1 MLPGVHGSSDRPR
14 VKAGGGTA
22 TNTTEHA
29 ATAMA
34 AARHPTLLV
43 VDDEPSILH
52 IVGHLAAG
60 AGFDF
65 IPCPGGRQAI
75 DRLQQGHIDMAV
87 VDLRMPEI
95 GGIEVLRAIRSADPE
110 CQVVLMSGDATIDS
124 AVEAVKLGA
133 IDYLTKPFDIGRL
146 KGLMGTVRD
155 DFERRRKLLAAD
167 GEIARNA
174 EFCGMIGRSAAMQ
187 ELFSLIRRLGPHV
200 RTALIT
206 GEIGSGKEL
215 VARALYEN
223 GPRRALRFVPI
234 NCSAVVESLFES
246 ELFGHVRGAFTGAT
260 DNKTGLFEL
269 ADGGTIFLDE
279 VGELPL
285 GVQAKLLRALENGEV
300 QRVGSLQT
308 KRVNV
313 HVLAASNRDLH
324 AEVAAGR
331 FRSDLLYRL
340 NTVELRVPALRERRE
355 DIPYLTAAFIRQTTA
370 RLSRKV
376 VGTTPGAERALATA
390 AWPGNV
396 RELRNVIERACI
408 LAESEFISEQDLNLL
423 ERVTPVAAQ
432 AVSGNPDD
440 GSLSTLE
447 RNHIADVL
455 KQTHGNKLLAAR
467 ILGLDRRALYR
478 RLERYGIGTVTRRLR

>member
-1 MLPGVHGSSDRPR
+1 VN
-14 VKAGGGTA
+14 AGAELATHPTA
-22 TNTTEHA
+22 RA
-29 ATAMA
+29 ASVTAA
-34 AARHPTLLV
+34 SRRPTLLV

-75 DRLQQGHIDMAV
+75 DRLQQGHVDMAV

-133 IDYLTKPFDIGRL
+133 IDYLTKPFDIGRI
-146 KGLMGTVRD
+146 KGLMRTVRD
-155 DFERRRKLLAAD
+155 DFEQRRKLLAAD
-167 GEIARNA
+167 GEIAKNA
-174 EFCGMIGRSAAMQ
+174 EFCGMIGRGGAMR

-206 GEIGSGKEL
+206 GETGSGKEL
-215 VARALYEN
+215 VARALYES
-223 GPRRALRFVPI
+223 GPRRANRFVPI

-279 VGELPL
+279 VGELPP

-308 KRVNV
+308 RRVDV
-313 HVLAASNRDLH
+313 HVLAATNRDLH

-355 DIPYLTAAFIRQTTA
+355 DIPYLTAAFIRHTTA

-408 LAESEFISEQDLNLL
+408 LADTEFISEQDLNLT
-423 ERVTPVAAQ
+423 ERVTPVAALG
-432 AVSGNPDD
+432 VSGDRDD

-447 RNHIADVL
+447 RNHIAEVL

-478 RLERYGIGTVTRRLR
+478 RLERYRIGTVTRRPR

>member
-1 MLPGVHGSSDRPR
+1 VNAHAGLMTGDPANAGHG
-14 VKAGGGTA
+14 
-22 TNTTEHA
+22 
-29 ATAMA
+29 MA
-34 AARHPTLLV
+34 LSRRPTLLV

-95 GGIEVLRAIRSADPE
+95 GGLEVLRAIRAADPD

-146 KGLMGTVRD
+146 KGLMRTVHD
-155 DFERRRKLLAAD
+155 EFERRRKLLAAD
-167 GEIARNA
+167 GEIAKNA

-206 GEIGSGKEL
+206 GETGSGKEL
-215 VARALYEN
+215 VARALYES
-223 GPRRALRFVPI
+223 GPRRSNRFVPI

-246 ELFGHVRGAFTGAT
+246 ELFGHVRGAFTGAN
-260 DNKTGLFEL
+260 DHKTGLFEL

-285 GVQAKLLRALENGEV
+285 AVQAKLLRALENGEV

-308 KRVNV
+308 KRVDV
-313 HVLAASNRDLH
+313 HVLAATNRDLH
-324 AEVAAGR
+324 AEAGAGR

-340 NTVELRVPALRERRE
+340 NIVELRVPPLRERRE

-370 RLSRKV
+370 RLSRRV
-376 VGTTPGAERALATA
+376 VGTTPGAERALASA
-390 AWPGNV
+390 SWLGNV

-408 LAESEFISEQDLNLL
+408 LADTDFISEQELNLI
-423 ERVTPVAAQ
+423 ERATPAVAHA
-432 AVSGNPDD
+432 ATGDPED
-440 GSLSTLE
+440 GLLSTLE
-447 RNHIADVL
+447 RNHIVEVL
-455 KQTHGNKLLAAR
+455 KQTHGNKLMAAK

-478 RLERYGIGTVTRRLR
+478 RLDRYGIGTVARRSKPSD

>member
-1 MLPGVHGSSDRPR
+1 MTS
-14 VKAGGGTA
+14 VKGTVGHGTA
-22 TNTTEHA
+22 SS
-29 ATAMA
+29 
-34 AARHPTLLV
+34 RRPTLLV
-43 VDDEPSILH
+43 VDDEASILH

-95 GGIEVLRAIRSADPE
+95 GGIEVLRAIRAADPD
-110 CQVVLMSGDATIDS
+110 CQVVLMSGVATIDS

-146 KGLMGTVRD
+146 KGLMRTVHD
-155 DFERRRKLLAAD
+155 EFERRRKLLAAD

-174 EFCGMIGRSAAMQ
+174 EFCGMIGRSAPMQ

-200 RTALIT
+200 RTALIS
-206 GEIGSGKEL
+206 GETGSGKEL

-223 GPRRALRFVPI
+223 GPRRSNRFVPI

-246 ELFGHVRGAFTGAT
+246 ELFGHVRGAFTGASE
-260 DNKTGLFEL
+260 NKTGLFEL

-300 QRVGSLQT
+300 QRVGSLQS
-308 KRVNV
+308 KRVDV
-313 HVLAASNRDLH
+313 HVLAATNRDLH
-324 AEVAAGR
+324 AEAAAGR

-340 NTVELRVPALRERRE
+340 NIVELHVPPLRDRRE
-355 DIPYLTAAFIRQTTA
+355 DIPVLTAAFIRQTTA
-370 RLSRKV
+370 RLSRGV

-390 AWPGNV
+390 SWPGNV

-408 LAESEFISEQDLNLL
+408 LADTDFISEQELNLI
-423 ERVTPVAAQ
+423 ERGSPTATGVRLSDA
-432 AVSGNPDD
+432 DD

-447 RNHIADVL
+447 RNHIVDVL
-455 KQTHGNKLLAAR
+455 KQTKGNKLLAAK
-467 ILGLDRRALYR
+467 ILGVDRRALYR
-478 RLERYGIGTVTRRLR
+478 RLERYGIGAVTRRSRSQD